1 MKRIWPFLRKSK
13 AAMVL
18 LAVELAIIG
27 FTLAQ
32 AVQPAANYE
41 IMPDQ
46 WEVIAKNATI
56 DYDEE
61 GRIGAV
67 EPAEEESILRTSQ
80 LRLSA
85 GHYKIEADYN
95 FVPTQNKDEQES
107 HAGVYFMADDAMV
120 VTGER
125 ELFAVGRT
133 HDTVVLNV
141 RYTNKTIR
149 LVAYDGGGVFTLGK
163 VTIQQDRV
171 YAWVRVLGWLLAAFF
186 LDLLLFLFLPTSP
199 LAIRNADLRG
209 CLFLLGG
216 AVLLA
221 SMPVLMQGVGIFGDD
236 IHFHLSRIDAIAQG
250 LKAGQFPVRIY
261 SQAKNGYGYAPSLF
275 YGELCLYFPAVLRTL
290 GVSVQ
295 LSYHLYVLA
304 VQILTAGIAFYSFR
318 QMFSHNKTALLGSVL
333 YLLNPY
339 RLQNLYWRAAVGEYT
354 AMAFLPLIP
363 AALCLLYG
371 RKEPTKKQ
379 AGVACTELVIAF
391 GMLLQTHMISLE
403 IMVLATAVFC
413 LFHLRRT
420 CSRCVLFVWLKS
432 VAIVL
437 LLNLWFLLPFLEIM
451 GSGIYGGMYGGTTMN
466 AGRMIQRSGYAIP
479 KVLTWNTHGR
489 NIGIELIIG
498 CMVFLWAWI
507 GHDEEIPHRE
517 QKIGLWSTGIGL
529 AACWASTNTFPWGL
543 VGALPGK
550 ISGILL
556 AIQFPWRYLTLAAIL
571 LTIATLCAV
580 SLLRPKKL
588 ARPLAVLLLSASLLG
603 VGFFYREYLPSE
615 SGEYVGDSGELIYVD
630 HLVTNVAWY
639 YDKLY
644 LPIGAKE
651 TRDGFVI
658 EKKATTAEVEQI
670 EKTENGV
677 ILQYTAAMG
686 EDGIIELPLL
696 YYPVYGIKE
705 GAGTLFKTE
714 NGMLGIQV
722 PAGSSGTIRVAVQE
736 PLHWR
741 LAELVSAVTVLVWS
755 GSMKKKGGKR
765 CKEKRE

>member
-186 LDLLLFLFLPTSP
+186 LDLLLLLFLPTSP

-371 RKEPTKKQ
+371 KKEPTKKQ
-379 AGVACTELVIAF
+379 AGVACTEMVIAF

-413 LFHLRRT
+413 LFYLRRT
-420 CSRCVLFVWLKS
+420 FSRCVLFVWLKS

-571 LTIATLCAV
+571 LTLATLCAV

-658 EKKATTAEVEQI
+658 EKKVTTAEVEQI
-670 EKTENGV
+670 DKTENGV
-677 ILQYTAAMG
+677 ILQYTAGMG

-736 PLHWR
+736 PLRWR

-755 GSMKKKGGKR
+755 GSMKKKRRKTLQGKA
-765 CKEKRE
+765 

>member
-186 LDLLLFLFLPTSP
+186 LDLLLLLFLPTSP

-304 VQILTAGIAFYSFR
+304 VQMLTAGIAFYSFR

-379 AGVACTELVIAF
+379 AGVACTEMVIAF

-403 IMVLATAVFC
+403 IMALATAVFC

-420 CSRCVLFVWLKS
+420 FSRCVLFVWLKS

-571 LTIATLCAV
+571 LTLATLCAV

-615 SGEYVGDSGELIYVD
+615 SGEYVGDSGELVYVD
-630 HLVTNVAWY
+630 YLVTNVAWY

-658 EKKATTAEVEQI
+658 EKKVTTAEVEQI
-670 EKTENGV
+670 EKTEKGV
-677 ILQYTAAMG
+677 ILQYTAGMG

-736 PLHWR
+736 PLRWR
-741 LAELVSAVTVLVWS
+741 LAELVSAVTVLVWI
-755 GSMKKKGGKR
+755 GSMKKKKRKTLQGKA
-765 CKEKRE
+765 

>member
-186 LDLLLFLFLPTSP
+186 LDLLLLLFLPTSP

-221 SMPVLMQGVGIFGDD
+221 SMPVLMQGGGIFGDD
-236 IHFHLSRIDAIAQG
+236 IYFHLSRIEGIAQG
-250 LKAGQFPVRIY
+250 LKSGQFPVRIY

-304 VQILTAGIAFYSFR
+304 VQMLTAGIAFYSFR

-379 AGVACTELVIAF
+379 TGVACTELVIAF

-489 NIGIELIIG
+489 HIGIELIIG

-571 LTIATLCAV
+571 LTLATLCAV

-677 ILQYTAAMG
+677 ILQYTAGMG

-736 PLHWR
+736 PLRWR

-755 GSMKKKGGKR
+755 GSMKKKRRKTLQGKA
-765 CKEKRE
+765 

>member
-1 MKRIWPFLRKSK
+1 MKRIWSFLRKSK

-95 FVPTQNKDEQES
+95 FVPTQNKDKQES

-163 VTIQQDRV
+163 VTIQQDKV

-186 LDLLLFLFLPTSP
+186 LDLLLLLFLPTSP

-236 IHFHLSRIDAIAQG
+236 IHFHLSRIEGIAQG
-250 LKAGQFPVRIY
+250 LKSGQFPVRIY

-304 VQILTAGIAFYSFR
+304 VQMLTAGIAFYSFR

-379 AGVACTELVIAF
+379 AGVACTEMVIAF

-420 CSRCVLFVWLKS
+420 FSRCVLFVWLKS

-571 LTIATLCAV
+571 LTLATLCAV

-588 ARPLAVLLLSASLLG
+588 ARPLEVLLLSASLLG

-615 SGEYVGDSGELIYVD
+615 SGEYVGDSGELIYAD

-658 EKKATTAEVEQI
+658 EKKVTTAEVEQI
-670 EKTENGV
+670 EKTEKGV
-677 ILQYTAAMG
+677 ILQYTAGMG

-722 PAGSSGTIRVAVQE
+722 PVGSSGTIRVAVQE
-736 PLHWR
+736 PLRWR
-741 LAELVSAVTVLVWS
+741 LVELVSAVTVLVWI
-755 GSMKKKGGKR
+755 GSMKKKKRKTLQGKA
-765 CKEKRE
+765 

>member
-1 MKRIWPFLRKSK
+1 MKRMWPFLRKSK

-18 LAVELAIIG
+18 LAVELAIIALG
-27 FTLAQ
+27 VVQ
-32 AVQPAANYE
+32 AVQPATTYE
-41 IMPDQ
+41 ILPNQ
-46 WEVIAKNATI
+46 WEIIAENAKI

-61 GRIGAV
+61 GRFGAV
-67 EPAEEESILRTSQ
+67 EPTEEESILRTSQ
-80 LRLSA
+80 LKLPA

-95 FVPTQNKDEQES
+95 FVPTRNGDQES

-120 VTGER
+120 VTGEC
-125 ELFAVGRT
+125 EFFTVGQT

-149 LVAYDGGGVFTLGK
+149 LVAYDGGGIFTIGK
-163 VTIQQDRV
+163 VTIQQDMI
-171 YAWVRVLGWLLAAFF
+171 YAWVRVLGWLLAAIF
-186 LDLLLFLFLPTSP
+186 LDLMVLLFLPTSP
-199 LAIRNADLRG
+199 MAIRNADLRG

-221 SMPVLMQGVGIFGDD
+221 SMPVLMQGGGIFGDD
-236 IHFHLSRIDAIAQG
+236 IHFHLSRIEGIAQG

-261 SQAKNGYGYAPSLF
+261 SQAKNGYGYATSLF
-275 YGELCLYFPAVLRTL
+275 YGELCLYFPAILRTL
-290 GVSVQ
+290 GVSIQ
-295 LSYHLYVLA
+295 LSYQLYVLA

-318 QMFSHNKTALLGSVL
+318 QIFGHNKTALLGSIL

-339 RLQNLYWRAAVGEYT
+339 RLQNIYWRAAVGEYT

-371 RKEPTKKQ
+371 KKEPTKKQ

-420 CSRCVLFVWLKS
+420 FSRCVLFVWLKA

-466 AGRMIQRSGYAIP
+466 AGRMLQRSGYAIP

-507 GHDEEIPHRE
+507 GHDEEMPRRE
-517 QKIGLWSTGIGL
+517 QKLGLWSAGMGL

-571 LTIATLCAV
+571 LTLATLCAV
-580 SLLRPKKL
+580 SLLRPKKW

-658 EKKATTAEVEQI
+658 EKEVTTAEVEQI
-670 EKTENGV
+670 EKAKDGV
-677 ILQYTAAMG
+677 TLQYTAGMG

-705 GAGTLFKTE
+705 GTGTLFKTE
-714 NGMLGIQV
+714 NGMLGIKV
-722 PAGSSGTIRVAVQE
+722 PAGSSGTICVAVQE

-741 LAELVSAVTVLVWS
+741 LVELVSAVTAFVWI
-755 GSMKKKGGKR
+755 GSIEKKRRKTLQGKA
-765 CKEKRE
+765 

>member
-186 LDLLLFLFLPTSP
+186 LDLLLLLFLPTSP

-304 VQILTAGIAFYSFR
+304 MQMLTAGIAFYSFR

-379 AGVACTELVIAF
+379 AGVACTEMVIAF

-403 IMVLATAVFC
+403 IMALATAVFC

-420 CSRCVLFVWLKS
+420 FSRCVLFVWLKS

-571 LTIATLCAV
+571 LTLATLCAV

-615 SGEYVGDSGELIYVD
+615 SGEYVGDSGELVYVD
-630 HLVTNVAWY
+630 YLVTNVAWY

-658 EKKATTAEVEQI
+658 EKKVTTAEVEQI
-670 EKTENGV
+670 EKTEKGV
-677 ILQYTAAMG
+677 ILQYTAGMG

-736 PLHWR
+736 PLRWR
-741 LAELVSAVTVLVWS
+741 LAELVSAVTVLVWI
-755 GSMKKKGGKR
+755 GSMKKKKRKTLQGKA
-765 CKEKRE
+765 

>member
-186 LDLLLFLFLPTSP
+186 LDLLLLLFLPTSP

-304 VQILTAGIAFYSFR
+304 VQMLTAGIAFYSFR

-371 RKEPTKKQ
+371 KKEPTKKQ
-379 AGVACTELVIAF
+379 AGVACTEMVIAF

-420 CSRCVLFVWLKS
+420 FSRCVLFVWLKS

-571 LTIATLCAV
+571 LTLATLCAV

-677 ILQYTAAMG
+677 ILQYTAGMG

-736 PLHWR
+736 PLRWR

-755 GSMKKKGGKR
+755 GSMKKKRRKTLQGKA
-765 CKEKRE
+765 

>member
-186 LDLLLFLFLPTSP
+186 LDLLLLLFLPTSP
-199 LAIRNADLRG
+199 LAIQNADLRG

-304 VQILTAGIAFYSFR
+304 VQMLTAGIAFYSFR

-339 RLQNLYWRAAVGEYT
+339 RLQNLYWRAAVGST
-354 AMAFLPLIP
+354 QLW
-363 AALCLLYG
+363 
-371 RKEPTKKQ
+371 R
-379 AGVACTELVIAF
+379 
-391 GMLLQTHMISLE
+391 
-403 IMVLATAVFC
+403 FC
-413 LFHLRRT
+413 R
-420 CSRCVLFVWLKS
+420 
-432 VAIVL
+432 
-437 LLNLWFLLPFLEIM
+437 
-451 GSGIYGGMYGGTTMN
+451 
-466 AGRMIQRSGYAIP
+466 
-479 KVLTWNTHGR
+479 
-489 NIGIELIIG
+489 
-498 CMVFLWAWI
+498 
-507 GHDEEIPHRE
+507 
-517 QKIGLWSTGIGL
+517 
-529 AACWASTNTFPWGL
+529 
-543 VGALPGK
+543 
-550 ISGILL
+550 
-556 AIQFPWRYLTLAAIL
+556 
-571 LTIATLCAV
+571 
-580 SLLRPKKL
+580 
-588 ARPLAVLLLSASLLG
+588 
-603 VGFFYREYLPSE
+603 
-615 SGEYVGDSGELIYVD
+615 
-630 HLVTNVAWY
+630 
-639 YDKLY
+639 
-644 LPIGAKE
+644 
-651 TRDGFVI
+651 
-658 EKKATTAEVEQI
+658 
-670 EKTENGV
+670 
-677 ILQYTAAMG
+677 
-686 EDGIIELPLL
+686 
-696 YYPVYGIKE
+696 
-705 GAGTLFKTE
+705 
-714 NGMLGIQV
+714 
-722 PAGSSGTIRVAVQE
+722 
-736 PLHWR
+736 
-741 LAELVSAVTVLVWS
+741 
-755 GSMKKKGGKR
+755 
-765 CKEKRE
+765 

>member
-186 LDLLLFLFLPTSP
+186 LDLLLLLFLPTSP

-236 IHFHLSRIDAIAQG
+236 IHFHLSRIEGIAQG
-250 LKAGQFPVRIY
+250 LKSGQFPVRIY

-304 VQILTAGIAFYSFR
+304 VQMLTAGIAFYSFR

-371 RKEPTKKQ
+371 KKEPTKKQ
-379 AGVACTELVIAF
+379 AGVACTEMVIAF

-403 IMVLATAVFC
+403 IMALATAVFC

-420 CSRCVLFVWLKS
+420 FSRCVLFVWLKS

-571 LTIATLCAV
+571 LTLATLCAV

-615 SGEYVGDSGELIYVD
+615 SGEYVGDSGELVYVD
-630 HLVTNVAWY
+630 YLVTNVAWY

-658 EKKATTAEVEQI
+658 EKKVTTAEVEQI
-670 EKTENGV
+670 EKTEKGV
-677 ILQYTAAMG
+677 ILQYTAGMG

-736 PLHWR
+736 PLRWR
-741 LAELVSAVTVLVWS
+741 LAELVSAVTVLVWI
-755 GSMKKKGGKR
+755 GSMKKKKRKTLQGKA
-765 CKEKRE
+765 

>member
-27 FTLAQ
+27 FTFAQ

-67 EPAEEESILRTSQ
+67 EPAEEESILRTAQ
-80 LRLSA
+80 LRLLA

-221 SMPVLMQGVGIFGDD
+221 SMPVLMQGGGIFGDD
-236 IHFHLSRIDAIAQG
+236 IYFHLSRIEGIAQG
-250 LKAGQFPVRIY
+250 LKSGQFPVRIY

-304 VQILTAGIAFYSFR
+304 VQMLTAGIAFYSFR

-339 RLQNLYWRAAVGEYT
+339 RLQNLYWRGAVGEYT

-371 RKEPTKKQ
+371 KKEPTKKQ
-379 AGVACTELVIAF
+379 AGVACTEMVIAF

-420 CSRCVLFVWLKS
+420 FSRCVLFVWLKS

-571 LTIATLCAV
+571 LTLATLCAV

-644 LPIGAKE
+644 LPISAKE

-677 ILQYTAAMG
+677 ILQYTAGMG

-736 PLHWR
+736 PLRWR

-755 GSMKKKGGKR
+755 GSMKKKRRKTLQGKA
-765 CKEKRE
+765 

>member
-186 LDLLLFLFLPTSP
+186 LDLLLLLFLPTSP

-304 VQILTAGIAFYSFR
+304 VQMLTAGIAFYSFR

-371 RKEPTKKQ
+371 KKEPTKKQ
-379 AGVACTELVIAF
+379 AGVACTEMVIAF

-420 CSRCVLFVWLKS
+420 FSRCVLFVWLKS

-466 AGRMIQRSGYAIP
+466 AGRMIQRLGYTIP
-479 KVLTWNTHGR
+479 ELFTWNTYSK

-498 CMVFLWAWI
+498 CMVFLWVWI

-571 LTIATLCAV
+571 LTLATLCAV

-615 SGEYVGDSGELIYVD
+615 SGEYVGDSGELVYVD
-630 HLVTNVAWY
+630 YLVTNVAWY

-658 EKKATTAEVEQI
+658 EKKVTTAEVEQI
-670 EKTENGV
+670 EKTEKGV
-677 ILQYTAAMG
+677 ILQYTAGMG

-736 PLHWR
+736 PLRWR
-741 LAELVSAVTVLVWS
+741 LAELVSAVTVLVWI
-755 GSMKKKGGKR
+755 GSMKKKKRKTLQGKA
-765 CKEKRE
+765 

>member
-95 FVPTQNKDEQES
+95 FVPTQNEDEQES

-186 LDLLLFLFLPTSP
+186 LDLLLLLFLPTSP

-304 VQILTAGIAFYSFR
+304 VQMLTAGIAFYSFR

-556 AIQFPWRYLTLAAIL
+556 AIP
-571 LTIATLCAV
+571 TLCAV

-677 ILQYTAAMG
+677 ILQYTAGMG

-736 PLHWR
+736 PLRWR

-755 GSMKKKGGKR
+755 GSMKKKRRKTLQGKA
-765 CKEKRE
+765 

>member
-27 FTLAQ
+27 FTLTQ

-186 LDLLLFLFLPTSP
+186 LDLLLLLFLPTSP

-236 IHFHLSRIDAIAQG
+236 IHFHLSRIEGIAQG
-250 LKAGQFPVRIY
+250 LKSGQFPVRIY

-304 VQILTAGIAFYSFR
+304 VQMLTAGIAFYSFR

-379 AGVACTELVIAF
+379 AGVACTEMVIAF

-420 CSRCVLFVWLKS
+420 FSRCVLFVWLKS

-571 LTIATLCAV
+571 LTLATLCAV

-630 HLVTNVAWY
+630 YLVTNVAWY

-658 EKKATTAEVEQI
+658 EKKVTTAEVEQI
-670 EKTENGV
+670 EKTEKGV
-677 ILQYTAAMG
+677 ILQYTAGMG

-722 PAGSSGTIRVAVQE
+722 PTGSSGTIRVAVQE
-736 PLHWR
+736 PLCWR

-755 GSMKKKGGKR
+755 GSMKKKRRKTLQGKA
-765 CKEKRE
+765 

>member
-186 LDLLLFLFLPTSP
+186 LDLLLLLFLPTSP

-250 LKAGQFPVRIY
+250 LKAGQLPVRIY

-304 VQILTAGIAFYSFR
+304 VQMLTAGIAFYSFR

-379 AGVACTELVIAF
+379 AGVACTEMVIAF

-420 CSRCVLFVWLKS
+420 FSRCVLFVWLKS

-556 AIQFPWRYLTLAAIL
+556 AIQFPWRYLTLAVIL
-571 LTIATLCAV
+571 LTLATLCAV

-630 HLVTNVAWY
+630 YLVTNVAWY

-658 EKKATTAEVEQI
+658 EKKVTTAEVEQI
-670 EKTENGV
+670 EKTEKGV
-677 ILQYTAAMG
+677 ILQYTAGMG

-736 PLHWR
+736 PLRWR

-755 GSMKKKGGKR
+755 GSMKK
-765 CKEKRE
+765 EKRKTLQGKA

>member
-186 LDLLLFLFLPTSP
+186 LDLLLLLFLPTSP

-236 IHFHLSRIDAIAQG
+236 IHFHLSRIEGIAQG
-250 LKAGQFPVRIY
+250 LKSGQFPVRIY

-304 VQILTAGIAFYSFR
+304 VQMLTAGIAFYSFR

-379 AGVACTELVIAF
+379 AGVACTEMVIAF

-403 IMVLATAVFC
+403 IMALATAVFC

-420 CSRCVLFVWLKS
+420 FSRCVLFVWLKS

-571 LTIATLCAV
+571 LTLATLCAV

-615 SGEYVGDSGELIYVD
+615 SGEYVGDSGELVYVD
-630 HLVTNVAWY
+630 YLVTNVAWY

-658 EKKATTAEVEQI
+658 EKKVTTAEVEQI
-670 EKTENGV
+670 EKTEKGV
-677 ILQYTAAMG
+677 ILQYTAGMG

-736 PLHWR
+736 PLRWR
-741 LAELVSAVTVLVWS
+741 LAELVSAVTVLVWI
-755 GSMKKKGGKR
+755 GSMKKKKRKTLQGKA
-765 CKEKRE
+765 

>member
-1 MKRIWPFLRKSK
+1 MKRIWSFLRKSK

-80 LRLSA
+80 LRLSE

-186 LDLLLFLFLPTSP
+186 LDLLLLLFLPTSP

-221 SMPVLMQGVGIFGDD
+221 SMPVLMQGVGVFGDD

-250 LKAGQFPVRIY
+250 LKAGQLPVRIY

-304 VQILTAGIAFYSFR
+304 VQMLTAGIAFYSFR

-379 AGVACTELVIAF
+379 AGVACTEMVIAF

-420 CSRCVLFVWLKS
+420 FSRCVLFVWLKS
-432 VAIVL
+432 VAIVW

-571 LTIATLCAV
+571 LTLATLCAV

-630 HLVTNVAWY
+630 YLVTNVAWY

-658 EKKATTAEVEQI
+658 EKKVTTAEVEQI
-670 EKTENGV
+670 EKTEKGV
-677 ILQYTAAMG
+677 ILQYTAGMG

-736 PLHWR
+736 PLRWR

-755 GSMKKKGGKR
+755 GSMKKKRRKTLQGKA
-765 CKEKRE
+765 

>member
-186 LDLLLFLFLPTSP
+186 LDLLLLFLPTSP

-236 IHFHLSRIDAIAQG
+236 IHFHLSRIEGIAQG
-250 LKAGQFPVRIY
+250 LKSGQFPVRIY

-304 VQILTAGIAFYSFR
+304 VQMLTAGIAFYSFR

-371 RKEPTKKQ
+371 KKEPTKKQ
-379 AGVACTELVIAF
+379 AGVACTEMVIAF

-403 IMVLATAVFC
+403 IMALATAVFC

-420 CSRCVLFVWLKS
+420 FSRCVLFVWLKS

-437 LLNLWFLLPFLEIM
+437 LLNFWFLLPFLEIM

-571 LTIATLCAV
+571 LTLATLCAV

-615 SGEYVGDSGELIYVD
+615 SGEYVGDSGELVYVD
-630 HLVTNVAWY
+630 YLVTNVAWY

-658 EKKATTAEVEQI
+658 EKKVTTAEVEQI
-670 EKTENGV
+670 EKTEKGV
-677 ILQYTAAMG
+677 ILQYTAGMG

-736 PLHWR
+736 PLRWR
-741 LAELVSAVTVLVWS
+741 LAELVSAVTVLVWI
-755 GSMKKKGGKR
+755 GSMKKKKRKTLQGKA
-765 CKEKRE
+765 

>member
-1 MKRIWPFLRKSK
+1 MKRIWSFLRKSK

-80 LRLSA
+80 LRLSE

-186 LDLLLFLFLPTSP
+186 LDLLLLFLPTSP

-221 SMPVLMQGVGIFGDD
+221 SMPVLMQGVGVFGDD

-250 LKAGQFPVRIY
+250 LKAGQLPVRIY

-304 VQILTAGIAFYSFR
+304 VQMLTAGIAFYSFR

-379 AGVACTELVIAF
+379 AGVACTEMVIAF

-420 CSRCVLFVWLKS
+420 FSRCVLFVWLKS
-432 VAIVL
+432 VAIVW

-571 LTIATLCAV
+571 LTLATLCAV

-630 HLVTNVAWY
+630 YLVTNVAWY

-658 EKKATTAEVEQI
+658 EKKVTTAEVEQI
-670 EKTENGV
+670 EKTEKGV
-677 ILQYTAAMG
+677 ILQYTAGMG

-736 PLHWR
+736 PLRWR

-755 GSMKKKGGKR
+755 GSMKKKRRKTLQGKA
-765 CKEKRE
+765 

>member
-85 GHYKIEADYN
+85 GHYKIEANYN

-186 LDLLLFLFLPTSP
+186 LDLLLLLFLPTSP

-236 IHFHLSRIDAIAQG
+236 THFHLSRIEGIAQG
-250 LKAGQFPVRIY
+250 LKSGQFPVRIY

-304 VQILTAGIAFYSFR
+304 VQMLTAGIAFYSFR

-371 RKEPTKKQ
+371 KKEPTKKQ
-379 AGVACTELVIAF
+379 AGVACTEMVIAF

-403 IMVLATAVFC
+403 IMALATAVFC

-420 CSRCVLFVWLKS
+420 FSRCVLFVWLKS

-571 LTIATLCAV
+571 LTLATLCAV

-615 SGEYVGDSGELIYVD
+615 SGEYVGDSGELVYVD
-630 HLVTNVAWY
+630 YLVTNVAWY

-658 EKKATTAEVEQI
+658 EKKVTTAEVEQI
-670 EKTENGV
+670 EKTEKGV
-677 ILQYTAAMG
+677 ILQYTAGMG

-736 PLHWR
+736 PLRWR
-741 LAELVSAVTVLVWS
+741 LAELVSAVTVLVWI
-755 GSMKKKGGKR
+755 GSMKKKKRKTLQGKA
-765 CKEKRE
+765 

>member
-186 LDLLLFLFLPTSP
+186 LDLLLLLFLPTSP

-275 YGELCLYFPAVLRTL
+275 YGELCLYFPAVLRVL

-304 VQILTAGIAFYSFR
+304 VQMLTVGIAFYSFR

-379 AGVACTELVIAF
+379 TGVACTELVIAF

-507 GHDEEIPHRE
+507 GHDEEVPHRE

-571 LTIATLCAV
+571 LTLATLCAV

-658 EKKATTAEVEQI
+658 EKKVTTAEVEQI
-670 EKTENGV
+670 EKTEKGM
-677 ILQYTAAMG
+677 ILQYTAGMG

-736 PLHWR
+736 PLRWR

-755 GSMKKKGGKR
+755 GSMKKKRRKTLQGKA
-765 CKEKRE
+765 

>member
-186 LDLLLFLFLPTSP
+186 LDLLLLLFLPTSP

-304 VQILTAGIAFYSFR
+304 VQMLTAGIAFYSFR

-371 RKEPTKKQ
+371 KKEPTKKQ
-379 AGVACTELVIAF
+379 AGVACTEMVIAF

-403 IMVLATAVFC
+403 IMALATAVFC

-420 CSRCVLFVWLKS
+420 FSRCVLFVWLKS

-571 LTIATLCAV
+571 LTLATLCAV

-615 SGEYVGDSGELIYVD
+615 SGEYVGDSGELVYVD
-630 HLVTNVAWY
+630 YLVTNVAWY

-658 EKKATTAEVEQI
+658 EKKVTTAEVEQI
-670 EKTENGV
+670 EKTEKGV
-677 ILQYTAAMG
+677 ILQYTAGMG

-736 PLHWR
+736 PLRWR
-741 LAELVSAVTVLVWS
+741 LAELVSAVTVLVWI
-755 GSMKKKGGKR
+755 GSMKKKKRKTLQGKA
-765 CKEKRE
+765 

>member
-1 MKRIWPFLRKSK
+1 MKRIWSFLRKSK

-186 LDLLLFLFLPTSP
+186 LDLLLLLFLPTSP

-304 VQILTAGIAFYSFR
+304 VQMLTAGIAFYSFR

-379 AGVACTELVIAF
+379 AGVACTEMVIAF

-420 CSRCVLFVWLKS
+420 FSRCVLFVWLKS

-498 CMVFLWAWI
+498 CMVFLCAWI

-571 LTIATLCAV
+571 LTLATLCAV

-615 SGEYVGDSGELIYVD
+615 CGEYVGDSGELIYVD
-630 HLVTNVAWY
+630 YLVTNVAWY

-658 EKKATTAEVEQI
+658 EKKVTTAEVEQI

-677 ILQYTAAMG
+677 ILRYTAGMG

-736 PLHWR
+736 PLRWR
-741 LAELVSAVTVLVWS
+741 LAELVSAVTVLVWI
-755 GSMKKKGGKR
+755 GSMKKKKRKTLQGKA
-765 CKEKRE
+765 

>member
-18 LAVELAIIG
+18 LAAELAIIG

-186 LDLLLFLFLPTSP
+186 LDLLLLLFLPTSP

-221 SMPVLMQGVGIFGDD
+221 SMPVLMQGGGIFGDD
-236 IHFHLSRIDAIAQG
+236 IYFHLSRIEGIAQG

-261 SQAKNGYGYAPSLF
+261 SQAKNGYGYATSLF
-275 YGELCLYFPAVLRTL
+275 YGELCLYFPAVLRVL

-295 LSYHLYVLA
+295 LSYQLYVLA
-304 VQILTAGIAFYSFR
+304 VQMLTAGIAFYSFR

-371 RKEPTKKQ
+371 KKEPTKKQ
-379 AGVACTELVIAF
+379 AGVTCTELVIAF

-420 CSRCVLFVWLKS
+420 CCRCVLFVWLKS

-437 LLNLWFLLPFLEIM
+437 LLNLWFLLPFLETM

-466 AGRMIQRSGYAIP
+466 AGRMIQRLGYTIP
-479 KVLTWNTHGR
+479 ELFTWNTYSK

-630 HLVTNVAWY
+630 NLVTNVAWY

-736 PLHWR
+736 PLRWR
-741 LAELVSAVTVLVWS
+741 LAELVSVVTILVWTES
-755 GSMKKKGGKR
+755 SQKKKRKIVY
-765 CKEKRE
+765 EKT

>member
-27 FTLAQ
+27 FTFAQ

-186 LDLLLFLFLPTSP
+186 LDLLLLLFLPTSP

-221 SMPVLMQGVGIFGDD
+221 SMPVLMQGGGIFGDD
-236 IHFHLSRIDAIAQG
+236 IYFHLSRIEGIAQG
-250 LKAGQFPVRIY
+250 LKSGQFPVRIY

-304 VQILTAGIAFYSFR
+304 VQMLTAGIAFYSFR

-379 AGVACTELVIAF
+379 AGVACTEMVIAF

-420 CSRCVLFVWLKS
+420 FSRCVLFVWLKS

-437 LLNLWFLLPFLEIM
+437 LLNLWFLLPFLEVM

-466 AGRMIQRSGYAIP
+466 AGRMIQQIGCTIP
-479 KVLTWNTHGR
+479 ELFTWNTYSK

-498 CMVFLWAWI
+498 CMVFLWVWI

-571 LTIATLCAV
+571 LTLATLCAV

-603 VGFFYREYLPSE
+603 VVFFIGNIYLLSPGNMWE
-615 SGEYVGDSGELIYVD
+615 
-630 HLVTNVAWY
+630 
-639 YDKLY
+639 
-644 LPIGAKE
+644 
-651 TRDGFVI
+651 
-658 EKKATTAEVEQI
+658 TAE
-670 EKTENGV
+670 N
-677 ILQYTAAMG
+677 L
-686 EDGIIELPLL
+686 
-696 YYPVYGIKE
+696 
-705 GAGTLFKTE
+705 
-714 NGMLGIQV
+714 
-722 PAGSSGTIRVAVQE
+722 
-736 PLHWR
+736 
-741 LAELVSAVTVLVWS
+741 
-755 GSMKKKGGKR
+755 SM
-765 CKEKRE
+765 

>member
-27 FTLAQ
+27 FTFAQ

-186 LDLLLFLFLPTSP
+186 LDLLLLLFLPTSP

-261 SQAKNGYGYAPSLF
+261 SQAKNGYGYTPSLF

-304 VQILTAGIAFYSFR
+304 VQMLTAGIAFYSFR

-498 CMVFLWAWI
+498 GMVFLWAWI

-571 LTIATLCAV
+571 LTLATLCAV

-677 ILQYTAAMG
+677 ILQYTAGMG

-736 PLHWR
+736 PLRWR
-741 LAELVSAVTVLVWS
+741 VAELVSAVTVLVWS
-755 GSMKKKGGKR
+755 GSMKKKRRKTLQGKA
-765 CKEKRE
+765 

>member
-27 FTLAQ
+27 FTFAQ

-186 LDLLLFLFLPTSP
+186 LDLLLLLFLPTSP

-221 SMPVLMQGVGIFGDD
+221 SMPVLMQGGGIFGDD
-236 IHFHLSRIDAIAQG
+236 IYFHLSRIEGIAQG

-304 VQILTAGIAFYSFR
+304 VQMLTAGIAFYSFR

-371 RKEPTKKQ
+371 KKEPTKKQ
-379 AGVACTELVIAF
+379 AGVACTEMVIAF

-420 CSRCVLFVWLKS
+420 FSRCVLFVWLKS

-466 AGRMIQRSGYAIP
+466 AGRMIQRLGYTIP
-479 KVLTWNTHGR
+479 ELFTWNTYSK

-498 CMVFLWAWI
+498 CMVFLWVWI

-571 LTIATLCAV
+571 LTLATLCAV

-644 LPIGAKE
+644 LPISAKE

-677 ILQYTAAMG
+677 ILQYTAGMG

-741 LAELVSAVTVLVWS
+741 LVELVSVVTILVWTES
-755 GSMKKKGGKR
+755 SQKKKRKMV
-765 CKEKRE
+765 CEKA

>member
-95 FVPTQNKDEQES
+95 FVPTQNEDEQES

-186 LDLLLFLFLPTSP
+186 LDLLLLLFLPTSP

-236 IHFHLSRIDAIAQG
+236 IHFHLSRIEGIAQG
-250 LKAGQFPVRIY
+250 LKSGQFPVRIY

-304 VQILTAGIAFYSFR
+304 VQMLTAGIAFYSFR

-371 RKEPTKKQ
+371 KKEPTKKQ
-379 AGVACTELVIAF
+379 AGVACTEMVIAF

-420 CSRCVLFVWLKS
+420 FSRCVLFVWLKS

-571 LTIATLCAV
+571 LTLATLCAV

-630 HLVTNVAWY
+630 YLVTNVAWY

-658 EKKATTAEVEQI
+658 EKKVTTAEVEQI
-670 EKTENGV
+670 EKTEKGV
-677 ILQYTAAMG
+677 ILQYTAGMG

-705 GAGTLFKTE
+705 GTGTLFKTE

-736 PLHWR
+736 PLRWR
-741 LAELVSAVTVLVWS
+741 LAELVSAVTVLVWI
-755 GSMKKKGGKR
+755 GSMKKKKRKTLQGKA
-765 CKEKRE
+765 

>member
-186 LDLLLFLFLPTSP
+186 LDLLLLLFLPTSP

-221 SMPVLMQGVGIFGDD
+221 SMPVLMQGVGVFGDD

-304 VQILTAGIAFYSFR
+304 VQMLTAGIAFYSFR

-371 RKEPTKKQ
+371 KKEPTKKQ
-379 AGVACTELVIAF
+379 AGVACTEMVIAF

-420 CSRCVLFVWLKS
+420 FSRCVLFVWLKS

-571 LTIATLCAV
+571 LTLATLCAV

-615 SGEYVGDSGELIYVD
+615 SEEYVGDSGELIYVD
-630 HLVTNVAWY
+630 YLVTNVAWY

-651 TRDGFVI
+651 TRDGFVT
-658 EKKATTAEVEQI
+658 EKKVTTAEVEQI
-670 EKTENGV
+670 EKTEKGV
-677 ILQYTAAMG
+677 ILQYTAGMG

-736 PLHWR
+736 PLRWR
-741 LAELVSAVTVLVWS
+741 LAELVSAVTVLVWI
-755 GSMKKKGGKR
+755 GSMKK
-765 CKEKRE
+765 EKRKTLQGKA

>member
-304 VQILTAGIAFYSFR
+304 VQMLTAGIAFYSFR

-371 RKEPTKKQ
+371 KKEPTKKQ
-379 AGVACTELVIAF
+379 AGVACTEMVIAF

-420 CSRCVLFVWLKS
+420 FSRCVLFVWLKS

-571 LTIATLCAV
+571 LTLATLCAV

-658 EKKATTAEVEQI
+658 EKKVTTAEVEQI
-670 EKTENGV
+670 EKTEKGV
-677 ILQYTAAMG
+677 ILQYTAGMG

-736 PLHWR
+736 PLRWR

-755 GSMKKKGGKR
+755 GSMKKKRRKTLQGKA
-765 CKEKRE
+765 

>member
-1 MKRIWPFLRKSK
+1 MKKMWSFLRKSK

-186 LDLLLFLFLPTSP
+186 LDLLLLLFLPTSP

-221 SMPVLMQGVGIFGDD
+221 SMPVLMQGVGVFGDD
-236 IHFHLSRIDAIAQG
+236 IHFHLSRIEGIAQG
-250 LKAGQFPVRIY
+250 LKSGQFPVRIY

-304 VQILTAGIAFYSFR
+304 VQMLTAGIAFYSFR

-379 AGVACTELVIAF
+379 AGVACTEMVIAF

-420 CSRCVLFVWLKS
+420 FSRCVLFVWLKS

-571 LTIATLCAV
+571 LTLATLCAV

-630 HLVTNVAWY
+630 YLVTNVAWY

-658 EKKATTAEVEQI
+658 EKKVTTAEVEQI
-670 EKTENGV
+670 EKTEKGV
-677 ILQYTAAMG
+677 ILQYTAGMG
-686 EDGIIELPLL
+686 EDEIIELPLL

-722 PAGSSGTIRVAVQE
+722 PAGSRGTIRVAVQE
-736 PLHWR
+736 PLRWR

-755 GSMKKKGGKR
+755 GSMKKKRRKTLQGKA
-765 CKEKRE
+765 

>member
-133 HDTVVLNV
+133 HDAVVLNV

-186 LDLLLFLFLPTSP
+186 LDLLLLLFLPTSP

-221 SMPVLMQGVGIFGDD
+221 SMPVLMQGGGIFGDD
-236 IHFHLSRIDAIAQG
+236 IHFHLSRIEGIAQG
-250 LKAGQFPVRIY
+250 LKSGQFPVRIY

-339 RLQNLYWRAAVGEYT
+339 RLQNLYWRGAVGEYT

-371 RKEPTKKQ
+371 KKEPTKKQ
-379 AGVACTELVIAF
+379 AGVACTEMVIAF

-403 IMVLATAVFC
+403 IMALATAVFC

-420 CSRCVLFVWLKS
+420 FSRCVLFVWLKS

-466 AGRMIQRSGYAIP
+466 AGRMIQRLGYTIP
-479 KVLTWNTHGR
+479 ELFTWNTYSK

-498 CMVFLWAWI
+498 CMVFLWVWI

-571 LTIATLCAV
+571 LTLATLCAV

-603 VGFFYREYLPSE
+603 VGIFYREFFPYE
-615 SGEYVGDSGELIYVD
+615 SRSYRGDCGELVYADSIVS
-630 HLVTNVAWY
+630 NMSWY
-639 YDKLY
+639 YDNLY
-644 LPIGAKE
+644 LPAGAKE
-651 TRDGFVI
+651 NRDGFVF
-658 EKKATTAEVEQI
+658 ETEVTTAKVERI

-677 ILQYTAAMG
+677 MLQYVCDKEA
-686 EDGIIELPLL
+686 DGKIELPLL
-696 YYPVYGIKE
+696 YYPVYSIKE

-741 LAELVSAVTVLVWS
+741 LAELASVVTILVWTES
-755 GSMKKKGGKR
+755 SQKKKRKMV
-765 CKEKRE
+765 CEKA

>member
-149 LVAYDGGGVFTLGK
+149 LVAYDGGGVFMLGK

-186 LDLLLFLFLPTSP
+186 LDLLLLLFLPTSP

-371 RKEPTKKQ
+371 KKEPTKKQ
-379 AGVACTELVIAF
+379 ACVACTELVIAF

-420 CSRCVLFVWLKS
+420 CCRCVLFVWLKS

-571 LTIATLCAV
+571 LTLATLCAV

-588 ARPLAVLLLSASLLG
+588 ARPLAALLLSASLLG

-677 ILQYTAAMG
+677 ILQYTAGMG

-736 PLHWR
+736 PLCWR
-741 LAELVSAVTVLVWS
+741 LAELVSAVTVLVWI
-755 GSMKKKGGKR
+755 GSMKKKKRKTLQGKA
-765 CKEKRE
+765 

>member
-186 LDLLLFLFLPTSP
+186 LDLLLLLFLPTSP

-236 IHFHLSRIDAIAQG
+236 IHFHLSRIEGIAQG
-250 LKAGQFPVRIY
+250 LKSGQFPVRIY

-304 VQILTAGIAFYSFR
+304 VQMLTAGIAFYSFR

-371 RKEPTKKQ
+371 KKEPTKKQ
-379 AGVACTELVIAF
+379 AGVACTEMVIAF

-403 IMVLATAVFC
+403 IMALATAVFC

-420 CSRCVLFVWLKS
+420 FSRCVLFVWLKS

-571 LTIATLCAV
+571 LTLATLCAV

-615 SGEYVGDSGELIYVD
+615 SGEYVGDSGELVYVD
-630 HLVTNVAWY
+630 YLVTNVAWY

-658 EKKATTAEVEQI
+658 EKKVTTAEVEQI
-670 EKTENGV
+670 EKTEKGV
-677 ILQYTAAMG
+677 ILQYTAGMG

-722 PAGSSGTIRVAVQE
+722 PVGSSGTIRVAVQE
-736 PLHWR
+736 PLRWR
-741 LAELVSAVTVLVWS
+741 LVELVSVVTILVWTES
-755 GSMKKKGGKR
+755 SQKKKRKMV
-765 CKEKRE
+765 CEKA

>member
-186 LDLLLFLFLPTSP
+186 LDLLLLLFLPTSP

-304 VQILTAGIAFYSFR
+304 VQMLTAGIAFYSFR

-571 LTIATLCAV
+571 LTLATLCAV

-677 ILQYTAAMG
+677 ILQYTAGMG

-755 GSMKKKGGKR
+755 GSMKKKRRKMLQGKA
-765 CKEKRE
+765 

>member
-186 LDLLLFLFLPTSP
+186 LDLLLLLFLPTSP

-236 IHFHLSRIDAIAQG
+236 IHFHLSRIEGIAQG
-250 LKAGQFPVRIY
+250 LKSGQFPVRIY

-304 VQILTAGIAFYSFR
+304 VQMLTAGIAFYSFR

-379 AGVACTELVIAF
+379 AGVACTEMVIAF

-420 CSRCVLFVWLKS
+420 FSRCVLFVWLKS

-571 LTIATLCAV
+571 LTLATLCAV

-630 HLVTNVAWY
+630 YLVTNVAWY

-651 TRDGFVI
+651 TRDGFVT
-658 EKKATTAEVEQI
+658 EKKVTTAEVEQI
-670 EKTENGV
+670 EKTEKGV
-677 ILQYTAAMG
+677 ILQYTAGMG

-736 PLHWR
+736 PLCWR
-741 LAELVSAVTVLVWS
+741 LAELVSTVTVLVWS
-755 GSMKKKGGKR
+755 GSMKKKRRKTLQGKA
-765 CKEKRE
+765 

>member
-80 LRLSA
+80 LRLST

-304 VQILTAGIAFYSFR
+304 VQMLTAGIAFYSFR

-371 RKEPTKKQ
+371 KKEPTKKQ
-379 AGVACTELVIAF
+379 AGVACTEMVIAF

-466 AGRMIQRSGYAIP
+466 AGRMIQRLGYTIP
-479 KVLTWNTHGR
+479 ELFTWNTYSK

-498 CMVFLWAWI
+498 CMVFLWVWI

-571 LTIATLCAV
+571 LTLATLCAV

-588 ARPLAVLLLSASLLG
+588 ARLLAVLLLSASLLG

-677 ILQYTAAMG
+677 ILQYTAGMG

-722 PAGSSGTIRVAVQE
+722 PADSSGTIRVAVQE
-736 PLHWR
+736 PLRWR
-741 LAELVSAVTVLVWS
+741 LVELVSAVTVLVWS
-755 GSMKKKGGKR
+755 GSMKKKRRKTLQGKA
-765 CKEKRE
+765 

>member
-186 LDLLLFLFLPTSP
+186 LDLLLLLFLPTSP

-304 VQILTAGIAFYSFR
+304 VQMLTAGIAFYSFR

-371 RKEPTKKQ
+371 KKEPTKKQ
-379 AGVACTELVIAF
+379 AGVACTEMVIAF

-403 IMVLATAVFC
+403 IMALATAVFC

-420 CSRCVLFVWLKS
+420 FSRCVLFVWLKS

-571 LTIATLCAV
+571 LTLATLCAV

-615 SGEYVGDSGELIYVD
+615 SGEYVGDSGELVYVD
-630 HLVTNVAWY
+630 YLVTNVAWY

-658 EKKATTAEVEQI
+658 EKKVTTAEVEQI
-670 EKTENGV
+670 KKTEKGV
-677 ILQYTAAMG
+677 ILQYTAGMG

-736 PLHWR
+736 PLRWR
-741 LAELVSAVTVLVWS
+741 LAELVSAVTVLVWI
-755 GSMKKKGGKR
+755 GSMKKKKRKTLQGKA
-765 CKEKRE
+765 